1 MDGYFNQK
9 FPKIS
14 EMSAKVPQNL
24 AKFLK
29 SIPTKLLLG
38 KVPKCVLFGGIITA
52 FVFQPYP
59 LAKNKH
65 YLPCTGRKSQ
75 FLGAM
80 KIFRRAPPF
89 FARGGTGVIKKKL
102 CSHLYESPGNYGR
115 EMKQCMKGTDATPN
129 ILKKLKRRKS
139 LKKILIYGITAHW

>member
-80 KIFRRAPPF
+80 KIFRRAPPI
-89 FARGGTGVIKKKL
+89 FARGKGRGGDDGYSKNTSTKT
-102 CSHLYESPGNYGR
+102 SSES
-115 EMKQCMKGTDATPN
+115 
-129 ILKKLKRRKS
+129 RRS
-139 LKKILIYGITAHW
+139 R